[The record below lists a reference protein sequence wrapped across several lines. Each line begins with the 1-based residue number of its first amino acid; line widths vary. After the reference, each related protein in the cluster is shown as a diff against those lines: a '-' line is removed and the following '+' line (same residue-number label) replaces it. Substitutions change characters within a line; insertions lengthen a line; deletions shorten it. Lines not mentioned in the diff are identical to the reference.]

1 MDCWTG
7 VLKPIDTYVPAQVT
21 AKLQYLSASQP
32 LPKPLLHVPF
42 CFNFEEY
49 IYIYIKVWIVYIY
62 LTPSCLLQTQF
73 FFNGDRVEGTKNPV
87 GERLSGLQKIAEI
100 LVVVLMLMTLRHL
113 FSMAVFLSIKTLF
126 HLWMDTGSQN
136 RIAQLYNLVRLCWY
150 FGKL

>member
-49 IYIYIKVWIVYIY
+49 IYIYKS
-62 LTPSCLLQTQF
+62 LNCL
-73 FFNGDRVEGTKNPV
+73 
-87 GERLSGLQKIAEI
+87 
-100 LVVVLMLMTLRHL
+100 HL
-113 FSMAVFLSIKTLF
+113 F
-126 HLWMDTGSQN
+126 DT
-136 RIAQLYNLVRLCWY
+136 QLPAANAIFFQR
-150 FGKL
+150 